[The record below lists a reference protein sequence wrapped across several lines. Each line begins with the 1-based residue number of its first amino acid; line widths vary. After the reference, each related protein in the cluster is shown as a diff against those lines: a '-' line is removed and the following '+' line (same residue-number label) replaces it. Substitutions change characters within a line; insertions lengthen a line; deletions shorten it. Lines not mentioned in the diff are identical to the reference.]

1 MRLVSLTRTSPG
13 SSKIVQK
20 IVDKIA
26 NDTVT
31 MCAPTRGK
39 EEEGSVFSHAR
50 RVGVLAVLLVGLA
63 VAVAA
68 CGSSNKSST
77 SSATTSAAAAATTP
91 AAQTGGAGGKSV
103 TDYVS
108 YVGGKAGKADPSK
121 SPVYIGWVNQQ
132 GGQQVIGAAATDGAD
147 LAVKVVN
154 DQLGGIDGHP
164 VALKKCFI
172 KSAEEEGTTCGQ
184 KLGKDKSISAIALRG
199 IAIGIQPFYS
209 TIGGK
214 KPVVVGVAVTPVD
227 TVQKNAVILFGDVT
241 KVLGPFGTYARDIL
255 HAKTAALVYP
265 NIAGITD
272 GAAAIA
278 KGLTDAGV
286 KVKKVGYSQGQTDL
300 IGPLTAAGAQT
311 ADMVI
316 PYGPA
321 DACVN
326 QAKGLK
332 QLSITDAKKIV
343 PAPLCLT
350 PTVQAGLGGD
360 YPIWTYA
367 IASSLFGDPTDPGM
381 VPYMKVTKQYNVK
394 TAPDPWVIVSFSDVL
409 TTVKFLNE
417 VGVDNLSSDAIL
429 NKAKAFKGP
438 IALGAPELQCG
449 KYSDAPAVCN
459 DRTQFFTYHGK
470 NDFKKAASWLQ
481 PPQ

>member
-1 MRLVSLTRTSPG
+1 
-13 SSKIVQK
+13 
-20 IVDKIA
+20 
-26 NDTVT
+26 
-31 MCAPTRGK
+31 MCKLCDSGGK
-39 EEEGSVFSHAR
+39 
-50 RVGVLAVLLVGLA
+50 LVGGGSGGAMRYLSSNPPARWASVALA
-63 VAVAA
+63 CALACITLAA
-68 CGSSNKSST
+68 CGSSDNGSST
-77 SSATTSAAAAATTP
+77 STTGTAAGASTGAATTP
-91 AAQTGGAGGKSV
+91 KSGSTSGGAGAKSV
-103 TDYVS
+103 TDYQA
-108 YVGGKAGKADPSK
+108 YVGGKPGKADSSK
-121 SPVYIGWVNQQ
+121 SPVTIGWVNQQ
-132 GGQQVIGAAATDGAD
+132 GGQQEIGGAATDGAD

-154 DQLGGIDGHP
+154 EQLGGIDGHP
-164 VALKKCFI
+164 VVLKKCFI
-172 KSAEEEGTTCGQ
+172 KNAEEEGTTCGQ
-184 KLGKDKSISAIALRG
+184 KLGNDSSISAIDLGG

-255 HAKTAALVYP
+255 HAKSAALVYP

-321 DACVN
+321 DSCVN

-332 QLSITDAKKIV
+332 QLGISDAKKIV
-343 PAPLCLT
+343 SAPLCLN

-381 VPYMKVTKQYNVK
+381 VPYMKVAQQYNVK

-417 VGVDNLSSDAIL
+417 VGFDKLSDSQAIIT
-429 NKAKAFKGP
+429 KAKAFTGP
-438 IALGAPELQCG
+438 VALGAPQVQCG
-449 KYSDAPAVCN
+449 KYPEAPAVCN
-459 DRTQFFTYHGK
+459 DRTQFFTYGGK
-470 NDFKKAASWLQ
+470 NKFDKAASWLQ